1 MTYISE
7 YLLHAPL
14 SQFSAIADNV
24 F

>member
-14 SQFSAIADNV
+14 SQFSVIADNV